1 MPCKEIDKDRLLK
14 GEMSPGVALLLF
26 LAVFPA
32 SLNGF
37 LVLCSVVFL
46 GVLSGLIQQRWTAGA
61 LPFLARLNSVT
72 DFCPWMTLLK
82 VLCHQNFF
90 DRGRSKLQMMHL
102 MMAPRASW

>member
-46 GVLSGLIQQRWTAGA
+46 GVLSGLIQQR
-61 LPFLARLNSVT
+61 
-72 DFCPWMTLLK
+72 
-82 VLCHQNFF
+82 
-90 DRGRSKLQMMHL
+90 
-102 MMAPRASW
+102 

>member
-14 GEMSPGVALLLF
+14 GEMSP
-26 LAVFPA
+26 A
-32 SLNGF
+32 SLNGL

-61 LPFLARLNSVT
+61 LSFLARLNSVT

-82 VLCHQNFF
+82 VL
-90 DRGRSKLQMMHL
+90 SSELL
-102 MMAPRASW
+102 